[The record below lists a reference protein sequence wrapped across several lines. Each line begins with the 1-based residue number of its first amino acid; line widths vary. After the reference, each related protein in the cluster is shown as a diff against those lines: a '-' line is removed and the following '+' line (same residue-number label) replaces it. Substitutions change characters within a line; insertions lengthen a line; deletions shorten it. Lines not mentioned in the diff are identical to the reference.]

1 MLATPLLYDIALVT
15 SLSLRITV
23 WWWWCVNGNKT
34 KKQNKKTKK
43 GSTLKYF
50 YWLAVISATKSE
62 LT

>member
-23 WWWWCVNGNKT
+23 WWWWWCVNGNKT
-34 KKQNKKTKK
+34 KKTKK

-62 LT
+62 LP